1 MDYFLSPSIFNFVA
15 KYFVKMDRFWK
26 QDDKQDC
33 KYGGGCYQK
42 NPAHKAKFRHPEKEG
57 NTSDNVD
64 GTVVTEAKTKPV
76 EADVNKEN
84 RENERKSPNKKR
96 VLSEDGSEVDGEDN
110 KKIRLHAMSSSEES
124 QDEEEN
130 SNEAEKSKAGTDND
144 TQEDDVYDDLI
155 EKSPED
161 VKEDIKLKYLMTMPE
176 DFFVFYD
183 FCKSLNTTDPLK
195 ALSVAGLKLCGPYD
209 TLGNNVPKDAPR
221 SERLFLTHGRY
232 YYDPPEMTTVVCE
245 TEYKTGFHIGYL
257 RDAPREA
264 PVFLVGGIETEGAK
278 LTVLGDNIFAA
289 VYHHLSA
296 KMESVDPFQRSKI
309 SAVAEKIKLWVNRSM
324 MEGNNHSL
332 NLDKKSASM
341 KNRDRSKVATTFHG
355 AGIVVPY
362 NKQTEVSFGSS

>member
-1 MDYFLSPSIFNFVA
+1 
-15 KYFVKMDRFWK
+15 MDRFWK
-26 QDDKQDC
+26 KDDIQDC

-42 NPAHKAKFRHPEKEG
+42 NPAHKAKFRHPEDEG
-57 NTSDNVD
+57 KTSDNVD
-64 GTVVTEAKTKPV
+64 GAIVTEAKTKPV

-84 RENERKSPNKKR
+84 KENERKSPNKKR
-96 VLSEDGSEVDGEDN
+96 VLSEEDGSEVDGEEN
-110 KKIRLHAMSSSEES
+110 KKIRLHAMSSSEDS
-124 QDEEEN
+124 QDEDN
-130 SNEAEKSKAGTDND
+130 SNEEAETGKADNK
-144 TQEDDVYDDLI
+144 TQEDDEVYDDLI
-155 EKSPED
+155 DKSPED
-161 VKEDIKLKYLMTMPE
+161 KKEDIKLKYLITMPE

-183 FCKSLNTTDPLK
+183 FCKSLNTSDPLQ
-195 ALSVAGLKLCGPYD
+195 ALSVAGLKLCGPFD
-209 TLGNNVPKDAPR
+209 TLGNNIPESAPR

-264 PVFLVGGIETEGAK
+264 PVFLVGGTETEGAK

-362 NKQTEVSFGSS
+362 NKQTEVSASGSFTLKIRF

>member
-1 MDYFLSPSIFNFVA
+1 
-15 KYFVKMDRFWK
+15 MDRFWK
-26 QDDKQDC
+26 KDDKQDC

-42 NPAHKAKFRHPEKEG
+42 NPAHKEKFRHPQDEG
-57 NTSDNVD
+57 KTSDNVD
-64 GTVVTEAKTKPV
+64 GSIVTEAKTKPV

-84 RENERKSPNKKR
+84 KENERKSPNKKR
-96 VLSEDGSEVDGEDN
+96 VLSEEDGSEVDGEEN

-124 QDEEEN
+124 QDEET
-130 SNEAEKSKAGTDND
+130 SNEDAEAEKMKAD
-144 TQEDDVYDDLI
+144 TNINTKVEEVYDDLI

-161 VKEDIKLKYLMTMPE
+161 MKEDIKLKYLITMPE

-183 FCKSLNTTDPLK
+183 FCKSLNTSDPLK
-195 ALSVAGLKLCGPYD
+195 ALSSAGLKLCGPYD
-209 TLGNNVPKDAPR
+209 TLGNNIPESAPR

-264 PVFLVGGIETEGAK
+264 PVFLVGGVETEGAK

-341 KNRDRSKVATTFHG
+341 KNRDRKKVATTFHG

-362 NKQTEVSFGSS
+362 NKQTEVSAVFFRVRN

>member
-1 MDYFLSPSIFNFVA
+1 
-15 KYFVKMDRFWK
+15 MDRFWK

-33 KYGGGCYQK
+33 KYGVGCYQK
-42 NPAHKAKFRHPEKEG
+42 NPAHKAKFKHPE
-57 NTSDNVD
+57 VD
-64 GTVVTEAKTKPV
+64 GQTSGAIVTEAKTA

-84 RENERKSPNKKR
+84 KENERKSPNKKQ
-96 VLSEDGSEVDGEDN
+96 VLSEDGSEEVDGDEN

-124 QDEEEN
+124 QDEED
-130 SNEAEKSKAGTDND
+130 SSHEAETSKPDTD
-144 TQEDDVYDDLI
+144 TEAQEDEVYDDLI

-161 VKEDIKLKYLMTMPE
+161 IKEDIKLKYLITMPE
-176 DFFVFYD
+176 DFYVFYD
-183 FCKSLNTTDPLK
+183 FCKSMNTANPLQ

-209 TLGNNVPKDAPR
+209 TLGNNIPEAAPR

-257 RDAPREA
+257 RDAPQEA
-264 PVFLVGGIETEGAK
+264 PVFLVGGVETEGAK

-296 KMESVDPFQRSKI
+296 KMEAVDPFQRSKI

-332 NLDKKSASM
+332 NLEKKSASM
-341 KNRDRSKVATTFHG
+341 KNRDRKKVATTFHG

-362 NKQTEVSFGSS
+362 NKQTEVRVALLFNFTKIL

>member
-1 MDYFLSPSIFNFVA
+1 
-15 KYFVKMDRFWK
+15 
-26 QDDKQDC
+26 
-33 KYGGGCYQK
+33 
-42 NPAHKAKFRHPEKEG
+42 
-57 NTSDNVD
+57 
-64 GTVVTEAKTKPV
+64 
-76 EADVNKEN
+76 
-84 RENERKSPNKKR
+84 
-96 VLSEDGSEVDGEDN
+96 
-110 KKIRLHAMSSSEES
+110 
-124 QDEEEN
+124 
-130 SNEAEKSKAGTDND
+130 
-144 TQEDDVYDDLI
+144 
-155 EKSPED
+155 
-161 VKEDIKLKYLMTMPE
+161 MPE
-176 DFFVFYD
+176 DFYVFYD
-183 FCKSLNTTDPLK
+183 FCKSMNNSNPLQ

-209 TLGNNVPKDAPR
+209 TLGNNIPEAAPR

-257 RDAPREA
+257 RDAPQEA
-264 PVFLVGGIETEGAK
+264 PVFLVGGMETEGAK

-341 KNRDRSKVATTFHG
+341 KNRDRKKVATTFHG

-362 NKQTEVSFGSS
+362 NKQTEVREP